1 VSTRPALF
9 AGESLAKNIAYSI
22 YGIINLIGLG
32 LLMHLADS
40 MPIQLHQFV
49 RQHMDDVYVQK
60 VEYILVFLFI
70 LDVCFTLIFLTCNLT
85 NLIVF

>member
-32 LLMHLADS
+32 LLMQLADS

-49 RQHMDDVYVQK
+49 RQHMDDVYVK
-60 VEYILVFLFI
+60 RVEYILVFF
-70 LDVCFTLIFLTCNLT
+70 VHFGFLLYNAFLS
-85 NLIVF
+85 LQSY